1 LIVTD
6 WSGLSPRFAV
16 VPEKGALGA
25 PFLVGKRVQ
34 PDRAFDDEP
43 THRAMATVAD
53 ARQVKGLNSVTVRY
67 SSMEQPEAIE
77 YN

>member
-1 LIVTD
+1 
-6 WSGLSPRFAV
+6 
-16 VPEKGALGA
+16 
-25 PFLVGKRVQ
+25 VGKRVQ